1 MSEVQQQ
8 AIYSRPTPTS
18 AASLISVSQKWAE
31 ERARKR
37 AFTFLGDDE
46 RERSLTF
53 AELDRDARRIAGLLQ
68 DKLSVGD
75 RALLLFPPGL
85 EFIQAFM
92 GCIYAGVLPV
102 PTCYPKPNGRMPRLT
117 SIGADANGAAIL
129 STGGSLQL
137 LERHAEALKFAET
150 TLIPVDAI
158 EDKWA
163 DDWQEPEIGRDDIA
177 FLQYTS
183 GSTSEPKGVM
193 VSHGNLLQNLE
204 SIRRGFHIETDAEGG
219 AESRSVF
226 WLPAYHDMGLIGGI
240 LTPLFVGGYSYLMSP
255 RLFLQRP
262 LRWLSAIDRERATIS
277 GAPNFAFDLCVDK
290 ITEELRESLNLRTW
304 QTAFCGAEPIR
315 AETLERFADAFNVS
329 GFSRQS
335 FYPCYGLAESTLLV
349 AGGDGPS
356 EPHYCGVMREA
367 LTANQVE
374 YARESANGSAQKLV
388 GCGGPAFGQEIQIV
402 DLVSHDAC
410 AAGKIGEIW
419 VKGPSNALGYWNRP
433 EDTQRTF
440 QAYLANGDGPYLRT
454 GDLGF
459 RDGQQ
464 LYITGR
470 LKDMIIVR
478 GRNHYPQDIEWAVSQ
493 SHEALQPNAG
503 AAFSVSTATGESVVV
518 VHEINRNHRNDD
530 MAAVVRAIRHALV
543 DDQEIDPLAILLLR
557 PGGLPLTTSGK
568 VQRSLCRQRYQ
579 DGQLKVLHEWT
590 NPTHAASAEDG
601 AATAKVSKKQPA
613 KLIHSFGNVERLS
626 ERIEI
631 WLLDWLVDRAGVPQ
645 EEIRRDRPFAEYG
658 LDSLTAVELS
668 HDLEE
673 WLGLELTPVLAWN
686 YPTAARLSRHLAQQ
700 VAGEVTTETDSPTA
714 GGLHTVAEFERLLT
728 QIESMS
734 EQQVEKLL
742 SSAGSHPKVKQIDD

>member
-1 MSEVQQQ
+1 MSEVQEQ
-8 AIYSRPTPTS
+8 AVYSRPTPTS
-18 AASLISVSQKWAE
+18 ARSLISVARKWAE
-31 ERARKR
+31 ERAGKR

-46 RERSLTF
+46 HERSLTF
-53 AELDRDARRIAGLLQ
+53 AQLDEDARRIAGHLQ
-68 DKLSVGD
+68 DRFEVGD
-75 RALLLFPPGL
+75 RALLLFAPGL
-85 EFIQAFM
+85 EFIQAFL
-92 GCIYAGVLPV
+92 GCVYAGVLPV

-117 SIGADANGAAIL
+117 SIGADAMADAVL
-129 STGGSLQL
+129 STSASFQL
-137 LERHAEALKFAET
+137 LERHADGLGFNDT
-150 TLIPVDAI
+150 NLIAVDEIGADWA
-158 EDKWA
+158 DKWH
-163 DDWQEPEIGRDDIA
+163 EPEIDRDDIA

-183 GSTSEPKGVM
+183 GSTSDPKGVM

-204 SIRRGFHIETDAEGG
+204 SIRRGFHIEIDAEGG

-277 GAPNFAFDLCVDK
+277 GAPNFACDLCVDK

-315 AETLERFADAFNVS
+315 AETLERFADAFEVS
-329 GFSRQS
+329 GFSRQA

-349 AGGDGPS
+349 AGGDGPA

-374 YARESANGSAQKLV
+374 YAHDSANGSAQKLV
-388 GCGGPAFGQEIQIV
+388 GCGEPAFGQEIQIV
-402 DLVSHDAC
+402 DLASHDAC

-419 VKGPSNALGYWNRP
+419 VKGPSNAVGYWNRP

-503 AAFSVSTATGESVVV
+503 AAFSVSTPTGESVVV

-530 MAAVVRAIRHALV
+530 MSAVVRAIRHALV
-543 DDQEIDPLAILLLR
+543 DEQEIDPLAILLLR

-579 DGQLKVLHEWT
+579 EKQLKVLHEWT
-590 NPTHAASAEDG
+590 NPSLAAADKQST
-601 AATAKVSKKQPA
+601 AATTSKKQSS
-613 KLIHSFGNVERLS
+613 KLIHSFGNVERLT

-686 YPTAARLSRHLAQQ
+686 YPTAARLSRYLAQQ
-700 VAGEVTTETDSPTA
+700 VAGEVTTEADSPTA
-714 GGLHTVAEFERLLT
+714 GGLHSVAEFERLLS
-728 QIESMS
+728 QIENMS
-734 EQQVEKLL
+734 EHEVERLL
-742 SSAGSHPKVKQIDD
+742 ASAGSHPQVKPIHD

>member
-8 AIYSRPTPTS
+8 TLYKHPAPTS
-18 AASLISVSQKWAE
+18 ATSLVQVLQRWADY
-31 ERARKR
+31 RADTP

-46 RERSLTF
+46 HERTLTY
-53 AELDRDARRIAGLLQ
+53 AELDADARRIGGHLQ
-68 DKLSVGD
+68 RQLKAGD
-75 RALLLFPPGL
+75 RALLLFAPGL

-92 GCIYAGVLPV
+92 GCVYAGVLPV

-117 SIGADANGAAIL
+117 SIARDAGGAAVL
-129 STGGSLQL
+129 STSETFALLSRHHDSLGCGDCAQI
-137 LERHAEALKFAET
+137 A
-150 TLIPVDAI
+150 VDGIA
-158 EDKWA
+158 DKDAQRWA
-163 DDWQEPEIGRDDIA
+163 DPKLGRDDIA

-183 GSTSEPKGVM
+183 GSTSDPKGVM

-204 SIRRGFHIETDAEGG
+204 SIRRGFHIEVDEQGG

-240 LTPLFVGGYSYLMSP
+240 LTPLFVGGFSYLMSP

-290 ITEELRESLNLRTW
+290 ITDEQRESLDLTTW
-304 QTAFCGAEPIR
+304 KTAFCGAEPIR
-315 AETLERFADAFNVS
+315 AETLERFAEAFDVS
-329 GFSRQS
+329 GFARTS

-349 AGGDGPS
+349 AGGDGPAQ
-356 EPHYCGVMREA
+356 PHYRGVMREA
-367 LTANQVE
+367 LTSNQVE
-374 YARESANGSAQKLV
+374 FADESANGSAQRLV
-388 GCGGPAFGQEIQIV
+388 GCGGPAFGQEIEIV
-402 DLVSHDAC
+402 DLVSHDPC
-410 AAGKIGEIW
+410 DAGKIGEIW
-419 VKGPSNALGYWNRP
+419 VKGPSNAKGYWNRP

-440 QAYLANGDGPYLRT
+440 NAFLSGGEGPFLRT

-459 RDGQQ
+459 RDGDH

-478 GRNHYPQDIEWAVSQ
+478 GRNHYPQDIEYAVSQ

-503 AAFSVSTATGESVVV
+503 AAFSVSTPGGESVVV
-518 VHEINRNHRNDD
+518 VHEVNRNHRNSDL
-530 MAAVVRAIRHALV
+530 AAVVRTIRHVLV
-543 DDQEIDPLAILLLR
+543 DDQEIDPLAIVLLR

-568 VQRSLCRQRYQ
+568 VQRALCRQRSE
-579 DGQLKVLHEWT
+579 DGQVKILHEWKT
-590 NPTHAASAEDG
+590 RGPPVDEEKTELGETKKAS
-601 AATAKVSKKQPA
+601 A
-613 KLIHSFGNVERLS
+613 KLIHTFGNVQRLS

-631 WLLDWLVDRAGVPQ
+631 WLLDWLVARVGVPCEEISRDRA
-645 EEIRRDRPFAEYG
+645 FAEYG
-658 LDSLTAVELS
+658 LDSLTSVELR
-668 HDLEE
+668 HGLEE

-700 VAGEVTTETDSPTA
+700 VAGEASHESDSPTA

-734 EQQVEKLL
+734 EQQIEQSLA
-742 SSAGSHPKVKQIDD
+742 SAGPYPQAKRIDD

>member
-8 AIYSRPTPTS
+8 LDRRPLPTTAQSLLNVSQQWANSRPNK
-18 AASLISVSQKWAE
+18 V
-31 ERARKR
+31 

-46 RERSLTF
+46 HERSLTYE
-53 AELDRDARRIAGLLQ
+53 ELDREARRMGGYLQ
-68 DKLSVGD
+68 DQLNPGD
-75 RALLLFPPGL
+75 RALLLFSPGL
-85 EFIQAFM
+85 EFIQAFL
-92 GCIYAGVLPV
+92 GCVYAGVLPV

-117 SIGADANGAAIL
+117 SIAADAQANAVL
-129 STGGSLQL
+129 STSATFEQL
-137 LERHAEALKFAET
+137 AKHAESLNCGEAT
-150 TLIPVDAI
+150 SISVDEI
-158 EDKWA
+158 DEDWSEKWK
-163 DDWQEPEIGRDDIA
+163 EPNLDRDDTA

-183 GSTSEPKGVM
+183 GSTSDPKGVM

-204 SIRRGFHIETDAEGG
+204 SIRRGFHIEVDDEGG
-219 AESRSVF
+219 ADSRSVF

-240 LTPLFVGGYSYLMSP
+240 LTPLFVGGFSYLMSP

-290 ITEELRESLNLRTW
+290 ITDEQRESLDLSTW
-304 QTAFCGAEPIR
+304 KTAFCGAEPIR
-315 AETLERFADAFNVS
+315 AETLERFAAAFNVS
-329 GFSRQS
+329 GFSRKS

-349 AGGDGPS
+349 AGGDGPD

-374 YARESANGSAQKLV
+374 YAHESANGSAQKLV

-402 DLVSHDAC
+402 DLGSHAPC
-410 AAGKIGEIW
+410 ATGKIGEIW
-419 VKGPSNALGYWNRP
+419 VKGPSNAQGYWNRP
-433 EDTQRTF
+433 DDTQRTF
-440 QAYLANGDGPYLRT
+440 QAYLSGGEGPYLRT

-459 RDGQQ
+459 LDGEQ
-464 LYITGR
+464 LFITGR

-493 SHEALQPNAG
+493 SHAALQPNAG
-503 AAFSVSTATGESVVV
+503 AAFSVSTDSGEAVVV

-530 MAAVVRAIRHALV
+530 MNAVVRAIRHVLV
-543 DDQEIDPLAILLLR
+543 DEQEIDPLAICLLR

-579 DGQLKVLHEWT
+579 EGQLKVLHEWT
-590 NPTHAASAEDG
+590 NPAHKSPDGEGKASAKTD
-601 AATAKVSKKQPA
+601 KKKTS
-613 KLIHSFGNVERLS
+613 KLIHSFGNVDRLT

-686 YPTAARLSRHLAQQ
+686 YPTAARLSRYLAQQ
-700 VAGEVTTETDSPTA
+700 VAGEVTIETESPTA
-714 GGLHTVAEFERLLT
+714 GGLHTVSEFERLLT
-728 QIESMS
+728 QIEGMS
-734 EQQVEKLL
+734 EQQIEQALAQVK
-742 SSAGSHPKVKQIDD
+742 SHPK